1 MSTAKVARARK
12 PKVKEDALVCKEAP
26 VAYRVK
32 KPKTKVNALRG
43 TAKVERVK
51 KLKPASDDSWFTSEN
66 MIAFLESQCKTR
78 KSTLAFFKRCGLT
91 YNEKGEPVVVPI

>member
-1 MSTAKVARARK
+1 MSTAKVTRTRK
-12 PKVKEDALVCKEAP
+12 PKATEGALVCKEAS

-32 KPKTKVNALRG
+32 KPKATEDALKG
-43 TAKVERVK
+43 TAKSGGAK
-51 KLKPASDDSWFTSEN
+51 KQKPASGDSWFTSER

-91 YNEKGEPVVVPI
+91 YNEKGEPVVVPR